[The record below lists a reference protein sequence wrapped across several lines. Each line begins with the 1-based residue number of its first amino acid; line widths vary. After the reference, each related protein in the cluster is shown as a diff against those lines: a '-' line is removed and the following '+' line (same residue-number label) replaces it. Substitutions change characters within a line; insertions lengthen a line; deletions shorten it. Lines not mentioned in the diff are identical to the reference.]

1 MELTL
6 DNSTRVN
13 DIFYWDI
20 PFSSYKIQSIT
31 VITNEYSF
39 RGFYNYNIETGEGVE
54 QYLQSGR
61 PDDTCPAIFT
71 GQFSAF
77 FKQASS
83 LPFISDVSEI
93 KITIV
98 NI

>member
-6 DNSTRVN
+6 DNSKRVN

-31 VITNEYSF
+31 VTTNEYSF
-39 RGFYNYNIETGEGVE
+39 RGFYNYNIETEEGVE

-61 PDDTCPAIFT
+61 PDDTCPSIFT
-71 GQFSAF
+71 GQFSVF
-77 FKQASS
+77 FKQALS
-83 LPFISDVSEI
+83 LPDISNVSEI
-93 KITIV
+93 KITI
-98 NI
+98 IKE